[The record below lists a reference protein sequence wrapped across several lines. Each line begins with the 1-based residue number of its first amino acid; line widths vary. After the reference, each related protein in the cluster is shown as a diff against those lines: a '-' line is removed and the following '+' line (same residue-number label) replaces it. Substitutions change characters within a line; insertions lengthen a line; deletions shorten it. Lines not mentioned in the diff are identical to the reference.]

1 MEVPFSDLMKDDKA
15 PSGLRAK
22 TQYRLI
28 DYVYRLHGTL
38 ADTAQAKVLY
48 RNYES
53 RGMQPSSLGWQ
64 NIDIMVAQQYV
75 RLASEALLELVGPRA
90 RPSTMI
96 EQGVCVLKMNTMSCT
111 VSEENNVVAEERSG
125 QLMPLKAKASDV
137 RAAVVSTAL
146 AAQYTAS
153 IATVTTLS
161 VKDRESKHAKK
172 GETMNVATTKMLA
185 YKEWSINL
193 DLPPNMLWTYDA
205 MANVAN
211 ARDYYLSQKSVDQAR
226 LQSLLTPPQSDARLL
241 ATGHTGYQVDDKG
254 IVAPGRCIFGT
265 PKQASLITAYRHL
278 ASHRAVRG
286 SDKKHISQLTSGYYL
301 FGMMRD
307 FEEPV
312 MWAIDILNFLNTM
325 KVKLEITTL
334 PKQLHPYTMAILAAN
349 GCIVRILTHNASLV
363 NNTITPTQKRIIWV
377 GDYNASIVVLKQYC
391 GAIPYITSQNELQ
404 CADLPTSPF
413 GYTKAQPIFAEK
425 KECDKNGNYP
435 VTILTRAF
443 MTTSMKDLQVFP
455 SLHVHAMQV
464 LWCSRPLKT
473 PVTTISEQVLRS
485 ITANQYKTM
494 FPWSGTPFALVDKYI
509 PQCLLPGKT
518 GVILPCVKS
527 SKNVAEHVTM
537 TVEATQTQL
546 VEMIAISRQAT
557 IAKQAPIPEV
567 QPDEDFVPPC
577 ILCHTVH
584 GPGECTHEPVAP
596 TPMTEGTS
604 SADIEGLVFSDET
617 EFEVTSSVDLMG
629 QLSSLSKKTTTTTTT
644 TQTKK

>member
-1 MEVPFSDLMKDDKA
+1 MEVPFSELVKDDKA

-53 RGMQPSSLGWQ
+53 RGMQPQSLNWQ

-75 RLASEALLELVGPRA
+75 RLASEALLDLVGPRA

-111 VSEENNVVAEERSG
+111 VAEGNNVVAEERSG
-125 QLMPLKAKASDV
+125 QLMPVKAKSADV

-153 IATVTTLS
+153 IATVSSLS
-161 VKDRESKHAKK
+161 VKDRESKQARK
-172 GETMNVATTKMLA
+172 GETMNIATTKMLA

-193 DLPPNMLWTYDA
+193 ELPTNMLWTYDA
-205 MANVAN
+205 MTNVAN
-211 ARDYYLSQKSVDQAR
+211 ARDYYLSQRPVDQAR
-226 LQSLLTPPQSDARLL
+226 LQSLLTPPQSDARMS

-254 IVAPGRCIFGT
+254 IVAPGRCMFGT
-265 PKQASLITAYRHL
+265 PKQATMITAYRHL
-278 ASHRAVRG
+278 AAHRAVRG

-312 MWAIDILNFLNTM
+312 LWAIDILHFLFTM

-334 PKQLHPYTMAILAAN
+334 PKHLHPYTMAILAAN
-349 GCIVRILTHNASLV
+349 GCIVRILTHNVSLV
-363 NNTITPTQKRIIWV
+363 NQAITPTQKRIIWV
-377 GDYNASIVVLKQYC
+377 GDFNASVVVLKQYC
-391 GAIPYITSQNELQ
+391 GPMPYITSQNELQ
-404 CADLPTSPF
+404 CADLPHAPF
-413 GYTKAQPIFAEK
+413 GYTKTLPVFAEK
-425 KECDKNGNYP
+425 KESDKNGNFP

-443 MTTSMKDLQVFP
+443 MTTAMKDAQVFP

-464 LWCSRPLKT
+464 LWCSRPLKSA
-473 PVTTISEQVLRS
+473 VTTVSDQVLRS

-494 FPWSGTPFALVDKYI
+494 FPWSGTPFSIIDKYI
-509 PQCLLPGKT
+509 PTCLLPGSN
-518 GVILPCVKS
+518 GVILPCIKNSKS
-527 SKNVAEHVTM
+527 AAEHITM

-546 VEMIAISRQAT
+546 VEVIAISRQAT
-557 IAKQAPIPEV
+557 IAKQVPIPEV
-567 QPDEDFVPPC
+567 QPDEDFAEPC
-577 ILCHTVH
+577 TLCHTIH
-584 GPGECTHEPVAP
+584 DPGECIHEAVPP
-596 TPMTEGTS
+596 TPMTEGTP
-604 SADIEGLVFSDET
+604 SADMEGLVFADDV
-617 EFEVTSSVDLMG
+617 EFEVTSSEDLVG
-629 QLSSLSKKTTTTTTT
+629 KLSSLVKKSTTTTTT